1 MSRLG
6 KTVSFAACTLIAAS
20 IAAAPSLAF
29 AGKGGGGG
37 KGGMSGATG
46 KGSGSGSWGGMSG
59 SKGKTGGSSSWGGMG
74 SSSGKSSSGSRSGSS
89 GKSSSGSSSS
99 STAKSG
105 KSTKHPDHYDHD
117 HDYAK
122 DHDHDHDH
130 DYHHHHHPY
139 YGGFPVVIGG
149 DVVSGEYIAST
160 DPCIETVVP
169 VPQFDT
175 PVAVPT
181 PIGVDQVDAA
191 DAAPQ
196 FYTIYFKDRSGKPQT
211 YGRFDSST
219 EQDRLAETQDKL
231 TAAGV
236 AWWTVDPNG
245 VQVDTDINQ

>member
-1 MSRLG
+1 MG
-6 KTVSFAACTLIAAS
+6 
-20 IAAAPSLAF
+20 
-29 AGKGGGGG
+29 
-37 KGGMSGATG
+37 GATG

-74 SSSGKSSSGSRSGSS
+74 NSSGKSSSGSKSGSS
-89 GKSSSGSSSS
+89 GKSSSGGSSS

-105 KSTKHPDHYDHD
+105 KTTKHPDHHDHD

-122 DHDHDHDH
+122 DHDHDQDH

-139 YGGFPVVIGG
+139 YGGFPVIVGG
-149 DVVSGEYIAST
+149 DIVSGEYVAST
-160 DPCIETVVP
+160 DPCVETVVP
-169 VPQFDT
+169 APQFDT
-175 PVAVPT
+175 PVAVPA
-181 PIGVDQVDAA
+181 PIGADQVDAS

-196 FYTIYFKDRSGKPQT
+196 YFTVYFKDRSGKSQT
-211 YGRFDSST
+211 YGRFDAST

>member
-6 KTVSFAACTLIAAS
+6 KTVSFAACTLIAVS

-46 KGSGSGSWGGMSG
+46 KGSGSGSWGG
-59 SKGKTGGSSSWGGMG
+59 SKGKTGGSSSWGGTG
-74 SSSGKSSSGSRSGSS
+74 SSSGKSSSGSKSGSS

-105 KSTKHPDHYDHD
+105 KSTKHPDHHDHD

-122 DHDHDHDH
+122 DHDHDHDHDH

-169 VPQFDT
+169 APQFDT

-181 PIGVDQVDAA
+181 PIGADQVDAS

-196 FYTIYFKDRSGKPQT
+196 FYTVYFKDRSGKPQT
-211 YGRFDSST
+211 YGRFDASA